1 MSTRLVLVAVAAG
14 VLGVAAG
21 WWWQGDVSRRQ
32 MPDATRP
39 ASPSASA
46 AVPVAALGEAMPA
59 IVLPDPQGKSIDL
72 ARLAAGRPLLIN
84 AWASWCAP
92 CVKEMPELDRFAAAQ
107 GARGVQVVGL
117 ALDSAQN
124 VQQFLQRVPVRYT
137 LVLDTPGPADASV
150 RLGNHAGVLPY
161 SVLIGAD
168 GRLLRQK
175 IGPFAD
181 GEIERWIGEM
191 APAPGQIQTRD

>member
-1 MSTRLVLVAVAAG
+1 MSARVVLVAVAAG

-21 WWWQGDVSRRQ
+21 WWWQGAGLR
-32 MPDATRP
+32 RP
-39 ASPSASA
+39 ATEAPSPAPATPTVPMA
-46 AVPVAALGEAMPA
+46 AVGEAMPA
-59 IVLPDPQGKSIDL
+59 LVLPDPHGKSVDL
-72 ARLAAGRPLLIN
+72 AQLAGGRPLLIN

-124 VQQFLQRVPVRYT
+124 VQQFLQRVPVRYA

-150 RLGNHAGVLPY
+150 RLGDRAGVLPY
-161 SVLIGAD
+161 SVLVGAD
-168 GRLLRQK
+168 GRILRQK
-175 IGPFAD
+175 VGPFAD
-181 GEIERWIGEM
+181 GEIERWIGAA
-191 APAPGQIQTRD
+191 APAAAQIQTRD